1 MGTLWCGW
9 ISDAYQLS
17 RSVICEF
24 SSILAGVIIITLPS
38 SSSSTSFLAL
48 SLLLGFFL
56 YIPFSF
62 SELIAI
68 ESIDAKYTNFVISM
82 NGLMSPF
89 GSVFSGVPVNLLIQ
103 MYGWKTI
110 PKDLGISFVVFS
122 LLLWGNSIIRR
133 HSMDSKDL

>member
-9 ISDAYQLS
+9 VSDTYHLS

-24 SSILAGVIIITLPS
+24 SSVLAGFIMITLPS
-38 SSSSTSFLAL
+38 SSTSSSFLVL

-68 ESIDAKYTNFVISM
+68 ESVDAKYTNFIISM

-89 GSVFSGVPVNLLIQ
+89 GSVFSGVPVNLMIQ
-103 MYGWKTI
+103 KYGWDII
-110 PKDLGISFVVFS
+110 PKGLCISFVGFAI
-122 LLLWGNSIIRR
+122 LLWGNSIVRR
-133 HSMDSKDL
+133 YSKDSKDL

>member
-9 ISDAYQLS
+9 VSDTYHLS

-24 SSILAGVIIITLPS
+24 SSILAGIIIITLPS
-38 SSSSTSFLAL
+38 SSTSTSFLSL

-68 ESIDAKYTNFVISM
+68 ESVDTKYTNFIISM

-103 MYGWKTI
+103 TYGWKTI
-110 PKDLGISFVVFS
+110 QKDLCISFIAFAI
-122 LLLWGNSIIRR
+122 LLWGNSIIRR